1 YWAQLKL
8 VNDNPIQF
16 ALVASGPQ
24 SPEPYDCNSPL
35 IDPSTSSTT
44 GQFQQSG
51 AWKTAA
57 PAQVGVSSQLLD
69 LVTSQLNDGTYTG
82 IDSVLAIKCGFLIY
96 EQYFN
101 GYHSNAVHDLRST
114 TKSITSG
121 LVGIAIDKGFI
132 ESVDLKVAPFLAA
145 YPRVETWTETQQQM
159 TIEDLLT
166 MRSGQYCND
175 SDTGSPGNEQFMYS
189 RYNWVQFFT
198 EIPPLHPPGTFYS
211 YCTAGVVALGGV
223 LDSATGLRT
232 DFFAQRYLFDDLQ
245 ISNYYWEYMPSG
257 HVDTGGHMH
266 MTPRDM
272 ARFGQLY
279 LQRGRWGTQQ
289 LISQEWID
297 RTNGQQVVL
306 NEDWY
311 YGYLWRERTFEIT
324 DVPVTYFYTQGNGGQ
339 FIYVVPA
346 LDMII
351 VFTGSNYNQSNVQVF
366 NIKNDIIAADL

>member
-1 YWAQLKL
+1 MTKFIAHSLVVVTGLLLLAMQGNAQHAVLSEGILHLPVVVVGDEQYQVDLEQTFIDDQIRYQLREAESVSLALSDDLITYSDGYLSVPSYQIADESYWAQLKL

-35 IDPSTSSTT
+35 IDLSTSSTT

-51 AWKTAA
+51 AWKTAV
-57 PAQVGVSSQLLD
+57 PDQVGVSSQLLD

-166 MRSGQYCND
+166 MR
-175 SDTGSPGNEQFMYS
+175 
-189 RYNWVQFFT
+189 
-198 EIPPLHPPGTFYS
+198 
-211 YCTAGVVALGGV
+211 
-223 LDSATGLRT
+223 
-232 DFFAQRYLFDDLQ
+232 
-245 ISNYYWEYMPSG
+245 
-257 HVDTGGHMH
+257 
-266 MTPRDM
+266 
-272 ARFGQLY
+272 
-279 LQRGRWGTQQ
+279 
-289 LISQEWID
+289 
-297 RTNGQQVVL
+297 
-306 NEDWY
+306 
-311 YGYLWRERTFEIT
+311 
-324 DVPVTYFYTQGNGGQ
+324 
-339 FIYVVPA
+339 
-346 LDMII
+346 
-351 VFTGSNYNQSNVQVF
+351 
-366 NIKNDIIAADL
+366 